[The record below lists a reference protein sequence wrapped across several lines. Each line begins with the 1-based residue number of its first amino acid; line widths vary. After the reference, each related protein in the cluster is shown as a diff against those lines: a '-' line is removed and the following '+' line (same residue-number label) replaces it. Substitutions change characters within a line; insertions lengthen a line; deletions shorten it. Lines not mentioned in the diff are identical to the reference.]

1 MNLSQTYYLELISLR
16 QQIKICSS
24 QDVCR
29 NDEVVMFRRL
39 AERCEEDKIK
49 IREKSNHLY
58 EKYQKLHNEKH
69 SFFSESNSLLKNI
82 SHQCSTDVNSLD
94 QFMSKF
100 EISVTGL
107 TNFQS
112 SIMLDISKDKIEKNK
127 IIENIKLKKDENT
140 RIKNQ
145 YTEMQKEI
153 KFIEKNILELIE
165 KLKKT
170 SDKNQIIILVKQIEE
185 EEKRNKDKNSKL
197 ISFIERINKT
207 QIDLNVMG
215 NEIKSLNSLI
225 NFRND
230 KHKVIKNIYTNVENS
245 KTDIKKFIDTKKTIT
260 EEAFTK
266 IKNYK
271 KTVIAEDPLISILK
285 KEKNDSNDMV
295 KKIENMNKKLEQT
308 IVDLKKKINISE
320 VSGIKVT
327 DLTKSFKDGTIM
339 NIFGNKEFVTNN
351 CDKIS
356 AFTTKLTQFCKNN
369 EEFDLSPF
377 TPSLKITKRKNQT
390 NIIDK
395 NPVKILTDIKK
406 DTKKIASELKDVS
419 DKIPTKASDIESKTK
434 YIPIPAHE
442 KGDPTKHL
450 DIESKNKFI
459 PIPGKIDLKT
469 HHLDIESKSNIIP
482 IHAIDATHHLD
493 IESQE
498 KLKDIESKTKI
509 K

>member
-1 MNLSQTYYLELISLR
+1 MKKDILKIKNEINNLTIKLNTCNLELKNCHGPNKRNCDDSKYDALFVKYNSLYSDYLSINYSWTECKTTNANLLIQINQLNQRKCDENCESNLRICNENITMINNIHNINIQYKIDEINKLNVIIANFSKSCGGDYSNLQIRLSTCKSQRIEIKQKYETCNFRLKHEMNLSQTYYLELISLR

-308 IVDLKKKINISE
+308 IVDLKKK
-320 VSGIKVT
+320 
-327 DLTKSFKDGTIM
+327 L
-339 NIFGNKEFVTNN
+339 IF
-351 CDKIS
+351 
-356 AFTTKLTQFCKNN
+356 
-369 EEFDLSPF
+369 
-377 TPSLKITKRKNQT
+377 LKF
-390 NIIDK
+390 
-395 NPVKILTDIKK
+395 L
-406 DTKKIASELKDVS
+406 ELKL
-419 DKIPTKASDIESKTK
+419 
-434 YIPIPAHE
+434 PI
-442 KGDPTKHL
+442 
-450 DIESKNKFI
+450 
-459 PIPGKIDLKT
+459 
-469 HHLDIESKSNIIP
+469 
-482 IHAIDATHHLD
+482 
-493 IESQE
+493 
-498 KLKDIESKTKI
+498 
-509 K
+509 